1 MFSLQKLID
10 FLSVWVLFCK
20 PAKMTVNK
28 VSPDPLFKTVPG
40 NRNRLI
46 THTRWQ
52 QEPKIYHFNY
62 HLLRNHLRCVY
73 KVRGGGGG
81 RAGVNAINLRPGRV
95 YISHIRRNFW
105 AFTPLSLSAPSRA
118 RMLYATH
125 VTYSARDTSKGWF
138 HAPTPELFFNNISC
152 CIYKRVSNISCDF
165 RSC

>member
-1 MFSLQKLID
+1 MKQFCFILLLGYLFLLDSSVTSYTGMFSSKKLID

-81 RAGVNAINLRPGRV
+81 GTGVNAINLRPGRV

-105 AFTPLSLSAPSRA
+105 AFTLLSLSICPF
-118 RMLYATH
+118 TCP
-125 VTYSARDTSKGWF
+125 
-138 HAPTPELFFNNISC
+138 HAVRNTRYVLCER
-152 CIYKRVSNISCDF
+152 YK
-165 RSC
+165 